1 MRASNFLLLALM
13 QGAAATAG
21 ILIVNPYTSW
31 GQPPPDCVA
40 CSSNDDCQSS
50 CTNAYCN
57 EDFQQISGNCP
68 LNWCVEEDHAPEAV
82 VCDNPKANGFIK
94 CEDGTLYRH
103 CSPSNRDGGMYY
115 TTEIPPPHSPPA
127 PPAPPQP
134 PPDFATSTEGQ
145 LLFGA
150 CALIFILIVGTVRFS
165 LGLSLLAHLRASHA
179 NRWMW
184 CFPRMADGL
193 PVPRAL
199 EDGFRSAQ
207 EVGGRREQG
216 HQRTD
221 AQGTWS
227 GGTLTSL

>member
-1 MRASNFLLLALM
+1 MQAANFLLLALM

-21 ILIVNPYTSW
+21 IEIVNPYTDW
-31 GQPPPDCVA
+31 LQPPPDCVA

-50 CTNAYCN
+50 CNNAYCQ
-57 EDFQQISGNCP
+57 DTARISGNCP

-165 LGLSLLAHLRASHA
+165 LGLSLLAHLPACHA
-179 NRWMW
+179 NRWINGASRAW
-184 CFPRMADGL
+184 QMAYLFHVRWKMDSDQLKKSAADESKDIIGL
-193 PVPRAL
+193 MRKGRAQAV
-199 EDGFRSAQ
+199 RS
-207 EVGGRREQG
+207 
-216 HQRTD
+216 
-221 AQGTWS
+221 
-227 GGTLTSL
+227 TSL